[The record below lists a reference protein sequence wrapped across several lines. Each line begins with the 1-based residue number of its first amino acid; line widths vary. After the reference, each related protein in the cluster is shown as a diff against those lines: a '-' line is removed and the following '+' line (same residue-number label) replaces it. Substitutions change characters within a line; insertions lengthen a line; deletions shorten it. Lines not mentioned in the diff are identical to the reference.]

1 MKPTKNTMAVIK
13 CLVALVAMI
22 GCFEYHAPWV
32 LSAVVSA
39 VYIGMMFNLINT
51 FSSHDDR

>member
-1 MKPTKNTMAVIK
+1 MKPITKNTMAVIK

-32 LSAVVSA
+32 LSAVVS
-39 VYIGMMFNLINT
+39 VIYICSLFNLLIT
-51 FSSHDDR
+51 FSHDR